1 MRLDSLTHKEIPA
14 DSILKEIG
22 VPKGE
27 RQVIME
33 FLPLIPVALWA
44 GGAAWTA
51 YDTYQAKKAYDRGEI
66 TQAELATRVG
76 TDVAIGIAGGVLGK
90 AVGAG
95 WKVGKRIFRNKKAA
109 QAAQKQT
116 ADIPTPSNVTAPT
129 GINTVANATT
139 TTTKT
144 SSKKAVQTAKPGD
157 TIKTDKGEFLAG
169 VDGKATTT
177 RVNAPN
183 ASAVK
188 DQILKIANPDSSTA
202 AAVVSKTD
210 DVASTVATQTAKATD
225 DAAEIAAKRADA
237 IAGGPDFARN
247 YVKNRALT
255 QMKDLPVAGQK
266 SFVQSIEKAHPG
278 IAKELGVDNL
288 LAPAAST
295 ATRTVTKTT
304 GTGLTRAQRN
314 AISNMDDVPTSSA
327 TRNTATGTAAK
338 KADDVAAPVASTGA
352 SVTSKTGTGLT
363 RAQRNAISKMDD
375 TPTVRKS
382 TATGSATSTAAKQAD
397 DAAAAARKRADNK
410 PKKNKKDD
418 GKNGGAGK
426 KRRWKGFFSNLNRG
440 DYWDTDLS
448 SVAQKYGSF

>member
-1 MRLDSLTHKEIPA
+1 MRLDSLTHKEVPA

-66 TQAELATRVG
+66 TKAQLAQRVG

-95 WKVGKRIFRNKKAA
+95 WKVGKRIFKSKKAA
-109 QAAQKQT
+109 KEAQKAT
-116 ADIPTPSNVTAPT
+116 ADIPTPKDVTVPT

-139 TTTKT
+139 TTAKT

-177 RVNAPN
+177 RVSAPN
-183 ASAVK
+183 ASSIK

-202 AAVVSKTD
+202 VAVVKQTD

-225 DAAEIAAKRADA
+225 DAAEIAAKRNNA

-247 YVKNRALT
+247 YVRNTALDR
-255 QMKDLPVAGQK
+255 MKDLPAAGQK
-266 SFVQSIEKAHPG
+266 SFIKSLEKSHPG
-278 IAKELGVDNL
+278 IAKELGVDKI
-288 LAPAAST
+288 LAPATST
-295 ATRTVTKTT
+295 ATKTVTKTT
-304 GTGLTRAQRN
+304 STGITRAQRN
-314 AISNMDDVPTSSA
+314 AISNMDNVPTSSA
-327 TRNTATGTAAK
+327 TRNSASGTGASVVAKTGDDVTSTVAKKVDNVTPTTSVVAKTGDDVAATGAK
-338 KADDVAAPVASTGA
+338 KADNLTPTTSVVAKTGDDVAAA
-352 SVTSKTGTGLT
+352 
-363 RAQRNAISKMDD
+363 
-375 TPTVRKS
+375 
-382 TATGSATSTAAKQAD
+382 TAKKADKPNAKQ
-397 DAAAAARKRADNK
+397 RAK
-410 PKKNKKDD
+410 AKMR
-418 GKNGGAGK
+418 GY
-426 KRRWKGFFSNLNRG
+426 FSNLNKG
-440 DYWDTDLS
+440 NYWDTDLS

>member
-51 YDTYQAKKAYDRGEI
+51 YDTYQAKKAYDNDEI
-66 TQAELATRVG
+66 TGAQLAQRVG
-76 TDVAIGIAGGVLGK
+76 TDVAIAIAGGVLGK
-90 AVGAG
+90 AIGAG

-109 QAAQKQT
+109 QAAQKKT
-116 ADIPTPSNVTAPT
+116 ADIPTPKDVTPPT
-129 GINTVANATT
+129 GINSVSNAATDT
-139 TTTKT
+139 AKA
-144 SSKKAVQTAKPGD
+144 SSKKTVQTANPGD
-157 TIKTDKGEFLAG
+157 TIKTAKGEFIAG

-177 RVNAPN
+177 RVSAPN
-183 ASAVK
+183 ASAIK

-202 AAVVSKTD
+202 AVVVKKTD

-314 AISNMDDVPTSSA
+314 AISNMDDVPSA
-327 TRNTATGTAAK
+327 TKNTATGTAVK

-375 TPTVRKS
+375 TPKVS
-382 TATGSATSTAAKQAD
+382 TATGSVATKTTAKTTT
-397 DAAAAARKRADNK
+397 KNTNK
-410 PKKNKKDD
+410 NVNKKNNTKKGDD
-418 GKNGGAGK
+418 GKPKGK
-426 KRRWKGFFSNLNRG
+426 GKWKGFFSNLNRG
-440 DYWDTDLS
+440 DYWDTNLS
-448 SVAQKYGSF
+448 GVAQKYGSF

>member
-1 MRLDSLTHKEIPA
+1 MRLDSLTHKELPA

-22 VPKGE
+22 VPKDE

-66 TQAELATRVG
+66 TKAQLAKRVG

-95 WKVGKRIFRNKKAA
+95 WKVGKQIFKSKKAA
-109 QAAQKQT
+109 KEAQKAT
-116 ADIPTPSNVTAPT
+116 ADIPTPKDVTVPT

-139 TTTKT
+139 TTAKT

-183 ASAVK
+183 ASEIK
-188 DQILKIANPDSSTA
+188 DQILKIANPPASSTT
-202 AAVVSKTD
+202 AAVVSQAD

-247 YVKNRALT
+247 YVKNRAMT
-255 QMKDLPVAGQK
+255 KMADLPVAGQK
-266 SFVQSIEKAHPG
+266 SFIQSIEKTHPG
-278 IAKELGVDNL
+278 IAKELGVDKL
-288 LAPAAST
+288 LAPAVSQADNV
-295 ATRTVTKTT
+295 ATKIANKV
-304 GTGLTRAQRN
+304 
-314 AISNMDDVPTSSA
+314 
-327 TRNTATGTAAK
+327 
-338 KADDVAAPVASTGA
+338 DDVAAPVT
-352 SVTSKTGTGLT
+352 SVATKTAGKTTQTLT
-363 RAQRNAISKMDD
+363 KTQRDAISKMDNVPEPKVK
-375 TPTVRKS
+375 TS

-397 DAAAAARKRADNK
+397 DAAAAARRNADNK
-410 PKKNKKDD
+410 TNKTNNTNKPNKNK
-418 GKNGGAGK
+418 NSRLK
-426 KRRWKGFFSNLNRG
+426 KFMSNLRRG
-440 DYWDTDLS
+440 NYWDTDM
-448 SVAQKYGSF
+448 VGAVKKYQNFQG

>member
-51 YDTYQAKKAYDRGEI
+51 YDTYQAKKAYDNDEI
-66 TQAELATRVG
+66 TGAQLAQRVG
-76 TDVAIGIAGGVLGK
+76 TDVAIAIAGGVLGK
-90 AVGAG
+90 AIGAG

-109 QAAQKQT
+109 QAAQKKT
-116 ADIPTPSNVTAPT
+116 ADIPTPKDVTPPT
-129 GINTVANATT
+129 GINAVSNASAKST
-139 TTTKT
+139 
-144 SSKKAVQTAKPGD
+144 SKKTVQTAKPGD
-157 TIKTDKGEFLAG
+157 TIKTDKGEFIAG

-183 ASAVK
+183 ASEVK

-202 AAVVSKTD
+202 AAVVKQTD

-225 DAAEIAAKRADA
+225 DAAEIAAKRNNAL
-237 IAGGPDFARN
+237 AGGDDYARN
-247 YVKNRALT
+247 YVKNNALDR
-255 QMKDLPVAGQK
+255 MKDLPVAGQK

-327 TRNTATGTAAK
+327 TKNTAKGTAAK
-338 KADDVAAPVASTGA
+338 KANDVAAPVASTGA

-375 TPTVRKS
+375 TPKVS
-382 TATGSATSTAAKQAD
+382 TATGSVATKTTAKTTT
-397 DAAAAARKRADNK
+397 KNTNK
-410 PKKNKKDD
+410 NVNKKNTNKKDSN
-418 GKNGGAGK
+418 KKGGAGK
-426 KRRWKGFFSNLNRG
+426 RWKGFFSNLNRG
-440 DYWDTDLS
+440 DYWDTNLS
-448 SVAQKYGSF
+448 GVAQKYGSF

>member
-1 MRLDSLTHKEIPA
+1 
-14 DSILKEIG
+14 
-22 VPKGE
+22 
-27 RQVIME
+27 ME

-66 TQAELATRVG
+66 TQAQLATRVG

-95 WKVGKRIFRNKKAA
+95 WKVGKRIFRNKRAA
-109 QAAQKQT
+109 QAAQRQT
-116 ADIPTPSNVTAPT
+116 ADIPTPSNVTPPT
-129 GINTVANATT
+129 GINTVSNAATDT
-139 TTTKT
+139 ADAAAT
-144 SSKKAVQTAKPGD
+144 STSRRAVQTANPGD
-157 TIKTDKGEFLAG
+157 TIKTSKGEFIAG

-177 RVNAPN
+177 RISAPN
-183 ASAVK
+183 AAEVK
-188 DQILKIANPDSSTA
+188 DQILRIANPDSSTA
-202 AAVVSKTD
+202 AAVVRQAD
-210 DVASTVATQTAKATD
+210 DVTSTAASQTARATD

-237 IAGGPDFARN
+237 VAGGPDFARN
-247 YVKNRALT
+247 YVRNRAT
-255 QMKDLPVAGQK
+255 SQMADLSPAGQR

-295 ATRTVTKTT
+295 ATRTATRTT

-327 TRNTATGTAAK
+327 TRNTATGTAVK
-338 KADDVAAPVASTGA
+338 KADDVATPIASTGA
-352 SVTSKTGTGLT
+352 SVTSRTGTGLT

-375 TPTVRKS
+375 TPTVKKS
-382 TATGSATSTAAKQAD
+382 TATGSATTTVAKNAD

-410 PKKNKKDD
+410 VKKNQKDAD
-418 GKNGGAGK
+418 GKPKGRVRG
-426 KRRWKGFFSNLNRG
+426 RLKGFFSNLNRG

-448 SVAQKYGSF
+448 RVTQKYGEF